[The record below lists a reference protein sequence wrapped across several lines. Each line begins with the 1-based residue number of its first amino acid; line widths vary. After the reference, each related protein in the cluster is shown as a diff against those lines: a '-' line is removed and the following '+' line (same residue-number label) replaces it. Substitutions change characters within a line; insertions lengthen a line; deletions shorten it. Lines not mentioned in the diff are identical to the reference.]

1 MKVVL
6 ILNFAECMLNYR
18 RRIHFKNILNLHHG
32 KVSYLAEE
40 KNGINISSKKNLQKK
55 KEKRNIERREEHE

>member
-1 MKVVL
+1 
-6 ILNFAECMLNYR
+6 MLNYR

>member
-1 MKVVL
+1 
-6 ILNFAECMLNYR
+6 
-18 RRIHFKNILNLHHG
+18 LHHG